1 MRGMRWSLPAVAVVA
16 TLLLAAC
23 GRAGPSAAPGDAER
37 ARVLADARALLAHGA
52 AAWNRG
58 DLESFISDYDSGA
71 TFVTTRG
78 VLRGAATIREH
89 YASRFA
95 PGGVR
100 DSLSFRD
107 VEADVLAPDA
117 ANVIAFWV
125 LMRGD
130 SVTAEGP
137 TSLVLRRSAGRWRI
151 LHDHSS

>member
-1 MRGMRWSLPAVAVVA
+1 MREMRGSLPVPVVIG

-23 GRAGPSAAPGDAER
+23 GRGGPSASPGPP
-37 ARVLADARALLAHGA
+37 ARTQVLAEARALLDHGA

-58 DLESFISDYDSGA
+58 DLDGFISDYDSGA
-71 TFVTTRG
+71 TFVTPRR
-78 VLRGAATIREH
+78 VLRGEAAIRER
-89 YASRFA
+89 YAPRFA

-100 DSLSFRD
+100 DSLSFRG

-125 LMRGD
+125 LTRGD
-130 SVTAEGP
+130 SVTSEGP
-137 TSLVLRRSAGRWRI
+137 TSLVLRRSDGRWRI